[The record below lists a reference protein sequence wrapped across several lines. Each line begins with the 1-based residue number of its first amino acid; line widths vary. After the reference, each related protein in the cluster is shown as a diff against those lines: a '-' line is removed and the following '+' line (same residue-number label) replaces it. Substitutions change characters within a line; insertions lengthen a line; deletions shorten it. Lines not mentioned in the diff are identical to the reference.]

1 MSKRKKAIDRD
12 FVVKPYLINS
22 DLKKRKKQP
31 KFVVEEDFKKI
42 NYNELLPADWFFMKT
57 CRYGGQTR
65 KLVKT
70 KEVNCR
76 LLHHRNPYLRLGPFK
91 EEQKSERP
99 YAVVFHDILSDIE
112 MNYLVE
118 ESRPNL
124 SRERYGSSPGG
135 DDRQDALAEHEFK
148 DGNKVK
154 IVHKTGLFL

>member
-1 MSKRKKAIDRD
+1 MSKRKKHIDRD
-12 FVVKPYLINS
+12 FVVKPYLINAE
-22 DLKKRKKQP
+22 LKKKKKQP
-31 KFVVEEDFKKI
+31 KFIVEEDFEKV
-42 NYNELLPADWFFMKT
+42 NYSEELPSDWLFMKT
-57 CRYGGQTR
+57 CRYGGQAH

-99 YAVVFHDILSDIE
+99 YAVVFHDILSEIE

-124 SRERYGSSPGG
+124 SRERYGSST
-135 DDRQDALAEHEFK
+135 DRQDALAEHEFK
-148 DGNKVK
+148 YGKKMK
-154 IVHKTGLFL
+154 IVHKTG

>member
-31 KFVVEEDFKKI
+31 KFVVEEDFEKI

-148 DGNKVK
+148 DGKK
-154 IVHKTGLFL
+154 IRIVHKTG